1 MRATALAY
9 AAVTP
14 ARNEEENLRR
24 LAAALAAQTAPPAEW
39 VVVDDGSSDGT
50 ASLVGALAAE
60 HPWARLLSHAG
71 VGGRSEPG
79 SPTVRAFHAG
89 VAALQAD
96 VDVVVKVDADVSFE
110 PDHFERL
117 LAAFAADERLGIAG
131 SDCWEQEPGGEW
143 RAIATGGHVR
153 GAVRAYRRG
162 CLDAVLPLEE
172 GMAWD
177 GVDVLKAELRGWT
190 ARVVPGLGFRH
201 HRRVGE
207 RDGARQNR
215 WIAQG
220 RGAWT
225 MGYRPG
231 YLLLRTAFRAR
242 HDPYAVF
249 MLSGYAGAA
258 LRRAP
263 RIADA
268 GVLRELRRRQS
279 LRRLP
284 LRARGLLAR
293 GEQASQRP

>member
-1 MRATALAY
+1 MRATPLAY

-24 LAAALAAQTAPPAEW
+24 LAAALGGQTLPPAEW
-39 VVVDDGSSDGT
+39 VVVDDGSSDGS
-50 ASLVGALAAE
+50 ASLVEALATE
-60 HPWARLLSHAG
+60 YLWARLLAHAG
-71 VGGRSEPG
+71 VGRRSEPG

-89 VAALQAD
+89 VAGLRTD
-96 VDVVVKVDADVSFE
+96 PDVVVKLDADVSFE

-131 SDCWEQEPGGEW
+131 SNCWEQEPGGDW
-143 RAIATGGHVR
+143 RPIATGGHVR

-172 GMAWD
+172 GMSWD
-177 GVDVLKAELRGWT
+177 GVDVLKAELAGWT
-190 ARVVPGLGFRH
+190 ALVVPGLGFRH

-207 RDGARQNR
+207 RDGARQSR

-242 HDPYAVF
+242 RDPYAMF

-263 RIADA
+263 RIADTD
-268 GVLRELRRRQS
+268 VLRELRRRQS

-284 LRARGLLAR
+284 ARARDLLAR
-293 GEQASQRP
+293 REHASQQP